1 MRRPATRRDRR
12 QPRRLVVVDSSAVVA
27 ILFGEPSAGSLIARL
42 AAHPERLMSVANY
55 VETGTVLA
63 GRRHDARAGA
73 IRDLDA
79 FLDEAGI
86 MLVPIDAS
94 QARVALAARIRFGRG
109 MGHGGLLN
117 FGDAFAY
124 ALAKVNSAPLLF
136 TGDDFKRTD
145 CTAALGGRH
154 Q

>member
-1 MRRPATRRDRR
+1 
-12 QPRRLVVVDSSAVVA
+12 
-27 ILFGEPSAGSLIARL
+27 
-42 AAHPERLMSVANY
+42 MSVANY
-55 VETGTVLA
+55 VETGAVLA
-63 GRRHDARAGA
+63 GRRHDDRAGA
-73 IRDLDA
+73 IRDLDS

-86 MLVPIDAS
+86 MLAPIDAS
-94 QARVALAARIRFGRG
+94 QARVALDARIRFGRG